1 MGLIALMST
10 THHSVIPNCIH
21 NMDQTPLPAVSMRTF
36 GDVIR
41 EIGEFGPF
49 QKRLLFVLCL
59 PSLFAAFE
67 TIGQVFVGRSFPHS
81 CNTDW
86 ILDRGNLTEGHRK
99 NLTLPVDADGK
110 FESCRMFTP
119 VDWDLGAI
127 ETYGLNSTSACLHGW
142 DHDAPEGAS
151 TIVTEVREADSL

>member
-67 TIGQVFVGRSFPHS
+67 TIGQVFGGMSFPHS

-151 TIVTEVREADSL
+151 TIVTEVRKADSL